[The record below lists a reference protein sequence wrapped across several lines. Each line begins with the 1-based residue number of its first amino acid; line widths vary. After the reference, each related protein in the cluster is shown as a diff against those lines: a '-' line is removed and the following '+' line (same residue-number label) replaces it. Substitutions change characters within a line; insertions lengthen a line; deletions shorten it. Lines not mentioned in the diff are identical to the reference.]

1 MNRDKLFF
9 RIALGI
15 SIVVFLLVVILN
27 RRLLPAPQSVP
38 DFVKYLPG
46 LNAIINGTCSV
57 LLLVS
62 LWAIKN
68 KMIRV
73 HKIIN
78 LSTFGLSALFLVS
91 YVLFHYFIAETTFGG
106 EGVIRTVYYT
116 ILVSHIILAAIVLP
130 LILLSFYHALNGNFA
145 KHKRIVR
152 FSYPIWLYVTITG
165 VVVYLLISP
174 YYNFN

>member
-27 RRLLPAPQSVP
+27 RRLLPAPEHTP
-38 DFVKYLPG
+38 DFVRYLPG
-46 LNAIINGTCSV
+46 LNAFINGTCSI
-57 LLLVS
+57 LLLIS
-62 LWAIKN
+62 LWAIRN
-68 KMIRV
+68 KKIRV
-73 HKIIN
+73 HKTIN
-78 LSTFGLSALFLVS
+78 LTTFGLSALFLVS
-91 YVLFHYFIAETTFGG
+91 YVLFHYFIAETSFGG
-106 EGVIRTVYYT
+106 EGLIRTVYYA
-116 ILVSHIILAAIVLP
+116 ILISHIVLAAVVLP
-130 LILLSFYHALNGNFA
+130 LILLSFYHALNGNFV

-152 FSYPIWLYVTITG
+152 FSYPVWLYVTVTG

>member
-27 RRLLPAPQSVP
+27 RRLLPAPEIVP
-38 DFVKYLPG
+38 SFVRYLPG
-46 LNAIINGTCSV
+46 LNAIINGTCSI
-57 LLLVS
+57 LLLIS
-62 LWAIKN
+62 LWAIRN
-68 KMIRV
+68 KKVSV
-73 HKIIN
+73 HKTIN
-78 LSTFGLSALFLVS
+78 LTTFGLSALFLIS

-106 EGVIRTVYYT
+106 EGSIGTVYYT
-116 ILVSHIILAAIVLP
+116 ILVSHIILAAVVLP
-130 LILLSFYHALNGNFA
+130 LILLSFYHALNGNLT

-165 VVVYLLISP
+165 VIVYLLISP
-174 YYNFN
+174 YYTFN